1 MPTNPELECHVS
13 VTANRTC
20 RMQLVHMASLKI
32 YKTHVNRSD
41 DKIMLDTVHCLKY
54 IQYIIHGTPI
64 CRKPHIFQTEILA
77 LLDSW
82 VTNTVFRNAVHK
94 NIASPYI
101 LLQT

>member
-82 VTNTVFRNAVHK
+82 VTNTVF
-94 NIASPYI
+94 
-101 LLQT
+101 